1 MQVIK
6 SVSMKDGPRPRQLA
20 LVAAIWLFSL
30 LLGLERMLVLQMQD
44 RATTSRSAWQSYTI
58 LTSISNICIV
68 ESTGC
73 GRGSTPCRR
82 SP

>member
-20 LVAAIWLFSL
+20 LVASIWLFSL

-44 RATTSRSAWQSYTI
+44 RATTSRSA
-58 LTSISNICIV
+58 
-68 ESTGC
+68 GA
-73 GRGSTPCRR
+73 GRT
-82 SP
+82 

>member
-58 LTSISNICIV
+58 LTSNICII

>member
-1 MQVIK
+1 MKLQSSRRFVSSSKHLYSVMVMTLTTLVQVIK

-44 RATTSRSAWQSYTI
+44 RATTSRSA
-58 LTSISNICIV
+58 
-68 ESTGC
+68 GA
-73 GRGSTPCRR
+73 GRT
-82 SP
+82 